1 MYFFLL
7 WSLFFCYAQNSSYH
21 SICFH
26 GIRSRFPL
34 NLENL
39 HSYLLYCSPN
49 STFVRI
55 ILLIQKYF
63 NGFFLRKKKVR
74 VNNLLALQ
82 KKIDLIVKTFLH
94 DGEESCYRYLTC
106 FLWYLFWKNK
116 IHCSMLCIK
125 INTFLAVWKIV
136 FQMGFYRFFF
146 GIGL

>member
-49 STFVRI
+49 STFIRI

-63 NGFFLRKKKVR
+63 NGFFYKKKSPCEKSSSI
-74 VNNLLALQ
+74 AK

-94 DGEESCYRYLTC
+94 DGEESCYRYLFYDIYFERIKYFVQC
-106 FLWYLFWKNK
+106 F
-116 IHCSMLCIK
+116 
-125 INTFLAVWKIV
+125 V
-136 FQMGFYRFFF
+136 
-146 GIGL
+146 

>member
-49 STFVRI
+49 STFIRI
-55 ILLIQKYF
+55 ILIQKYF
-63 NGFFLRKKKVR
+63 NGFFTKKKVR
-74 VNNLLALQ
+74 VKNLLALQ

-94 DGEESCYRYLTC
+94 DGEESCYRYLVFYDIYFEKIFFYTEKYDLKIR
-106 FLWYLFWKNK
+106 FETITYL
-116 IHCSMLCIK
+116 
-125 INTFLAVWKIV
+125 
-136 FQMGFYRFFF
+136 
-146 GIGL
+146 